1 MGNNVRGITRDL
13 KRWLETLSRRIKG
26 SSLANHPLALLV
38 TRVVRDLNRDD
49 GTHMAAGVAYYAFIS
64 LFPLVLGL
72 LAIGGVVLGS
82 AAGLQEELLV
92 FIADYVPGSA
102 ELVSDNV
109 DTVVRYS
116 TPLGI
121 ASLVGLFWTAS
132 AVFGAITR
140 AINRAW
146 GIRRDRPFYRSKPR
160 QMLMALSLGLL
171 FLASMALSSV
181 VNFLTN
187 VRIDMLGWEVTGPS
201 GLVNLGLRIVPWAI
215 TLAIFLT
222 LYKFLPNCKTY
233 WRYIW
238 PGASV
243 AALLFVLAQSLY
255 LWYLKNFAA
264 YDEVYGP
271 LTSVIGLLF
280 WAYLSALIM
289 IIGAEI
295 SSEYEKL
302 RGEGKRW
309 LGLKQ
314 PAELS
319 LEG

>member
-1 MGNNVRGITRDL
+1 MGVSVREL
-13 KRWLETLSRRIKG
+13 KRRLETLSWRIKG

-38 TRVVRDLNRDD
+38 GRVVRDLNRDD

-72 LAIGGVVLGS
+72 LALGGLVLGS
-82 AAGLQEELLV
+82 AEGLQERLLE
-92 FIADYVPGSA
+92 FIADYIPGSS

-121 ASLVGLFWTAS
+121 ASFVGLFWTAS

-140 AINRAW
+140 AVNRAW
-146 GIRRDRPFYRSKPR
+146 GVRRDRPFYLSKPR
-160 QMLMALSLGLL
+160 QMMMALSLGLL
-171 FLASMALSSV
+171 FIASMLLSSTV
-181 VNFLTN
+181 SFLSN
-187 VRIDMLGWEVTGPS
+187 VRIDVLGWEVTGPS
-201 GLVNLGLRIVPWAI
+201 GLVNLALQVVPWAI

-243 AALLFVLAQSLY
+243 AALLFVLAQSLF
-255 LWYLKNFAA
+255 LWYLRNFAA
-264 YDEVYGP
+264 YDEIYGP
-271 LTSVIGLLF
+271 LTSVIVLLF
-280 WAYLSALIM
+280 WAYVSALIL

-314 PAELS
+314 PEAGS
-319 LEG
+319 LGV